1 MHIRPA
7 TPADAAAIAA
17 LHTDSWQRT
26 YRGVLSDDYLDHQA
40 TPERLAYWQA
50 RLREPAATQR
60 VLLLEDETGALL
72 GFACVVLDEDPR
84 WGNYLNNLHV
94 RHDQQGLGLG
104 RRLMQA
110 SAAACAEARAPG
122 LYLGVLHANVAA
134 QRFYARLGGREA
146 GSEIWAAPD
155 GSRPPYYRYVWEQ
168 MQDLT
173 PAP

>member
-40 TPERLAYWQA
+40 AAERLAYWQA

-94 RHDQQGLGLG
+94 RHEQQGLGLG

-110 SAAACAEARAPG
+110 SAAACVEARSQG
-122 LYLGVLHANVAA
+122 FYLWVAQDNRAA
-134 QRFYARLGGREA
+134 QGFYARLGGRQED
-146 GSEIWAAPD
+146 SQVWEAPD
-155 GSRPPYYRYVWEQ
+155 GSRPLIYRYAWPKL
-168 MQDLT
+168 DGLLSG
-173 PAP
+173 